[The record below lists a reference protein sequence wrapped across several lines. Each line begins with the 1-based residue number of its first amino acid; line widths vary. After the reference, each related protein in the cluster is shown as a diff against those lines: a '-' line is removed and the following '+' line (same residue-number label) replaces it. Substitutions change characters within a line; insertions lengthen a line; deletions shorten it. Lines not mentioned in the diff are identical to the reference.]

1 MKLKL
6 NNKNTINKNTTIGVI
21 TPLCNQL
28 FYTKTFLESLLFQEL
43 PENLRLVFVG
53 VDNGSTDGTNDFLLT
68 EQNRWES
75 NSFFIISNQENLGF
89 SKAVNQGI
97 SFLHNEFGIIDILIT
112 NNDMVLDPECISNL
126 FYCSRR
132 YNNAGIIGGRLR
144 FPDGTIQHAGAFLNV
159 FGWGQHK
166 GAGGNN
172 NDILLRGT
180 ESEEEY
186 VTGALFFIKKDV
198 FTYIN
203 KFDEK
208 YSPAYFEEVS
218 FCYEARKFGLL
229 TIYCP
234 GATAIH
240 YENVTGKNIYN
251 NTEELKRSLSDK
263 NQIKF
268 YEEREGDIYSSTSED
283 KLLICS
289 QIYGRWSFCYV
300 MKNLAKGLSR
310 NGVDVSIA
318 PEEYHNIDNME
329 DWEIKQMIL
338 KPNDYWNRVVLR
350 SSEGDHMYLM
360 PPGKKRI
367 AHTTGESSLI
377 NKGWKEQLNNCD
389 LVLTTSNF
397 FKEILING
405 GVVSPVEVLHNAV
418 DTSVHNVN
426 VLKHPMQGLRSMNFC
441 SVFHFGDRKG
451 PDKLIQAF
459 GEEFGEFEDVSLYI
473 HSLSIEQVL
482 KQKGMSIKQWV
493 SLLLNKKKN
502 APILVTSN
510 YIREDVLPRILKN
523 FDVFVLPTRGEGFGL
538 PIAEVSF
545 MGIPSIVTGYS
556 GVLDIV
562 DSTCGWLID
571 YDLEDIPLQYLTY
584 FKNYIG
590 GKWAEP
596 SVEHLRYLLRYCYE
610 HPEEVKEK
618 GKKAIEKSQQFSIE
632 NVGKKAKE
640 LIF

>member
-1 MKLKL
+1 MK
-6 NNKNTINKNTTIGVI
+6 NKNITIIGVV
-21 TPLCNQL
+21 TPICNQL
-28 FYTKTFLESLLFQEL
+28 FYTKNFLASLLLQEL

-53 VDNGSTDGTNDFLLT
+53 VDNGSTDGTYDFLIHELD
-68 EQNRWES
+68 NWEEH
-75 NSFFIISNQENLGF
+75 SFFIISNKENLGF

-97 SFLHNEFGIIDILIT
+97 SFLHKTFGIIDILIT
-112 NNDMVLDPECISNL
+112 NNDMVLDPTCISNL
-126 FYCSRR
+126 FSCSRR
-132 YNNAGIIGGRLR
+132 YNNVGIVGGRLR
-144 FPDGTIQHAGAFLNV
+144 FPDGTIQHAGAFLNA

-166 GAGGNN
+166 GAGGNS
-172 NDILLRGT
+172 NDTRLRGV

-186 VTGALFFIKKDV
+186 VTGALYFIKKDV
-198 FTYIN
+198 FKHVN

-218 FCYEARKFGLL
+218 FCYEVRKFGLITL
-229 TIYCP
+229 YCP
-234 GATAIH
+234 MATAIH
-240 YENVTGKNIYN
+240 YENVTGKDIYN
-251 NTEELKRSLSDK
+251 NTEELKKSLSDV

-268 YEEREGDIYSSTSED
+268 YMEREEDLYIPTSND

-289 QIYGRWSFCYV
+289 QIYGNWSFCSV
-300 MKNLAKGLSR
+300 MRNLAKGLSR

-318 PEEYHNIDNME
+318 PEEYHNVGNME

-377 NKGWKEQLNNCD
+377 NNRWKEQLNNCD

-397 FKEILING
+397 FKEVLVNG
-405 GVVSPVEVLHNAV
+405 GVVSPVEVLPNAV
-418 DTSVHNVN
+418 DTSLYNVN
-426 VLKHPMQGLRSMNFC
+426 LPKHHLHELRGMNFC

-459 GEEFGEFEDVSLYI
+459 GEEFNEFENVSLYI
-473 HSLSIEQVL
+473 HSLSMEYVL
-482 KQKGMSIKQWV
+482 KQKGMSISQWI

-510 YIREDVLPRILKN
+510 YLREDVLAGILKN

-538 PIAEVSF
+538 PLAEVSS

-571 YDLEDIPLQYLTY
+571 YELEDIPLQYLTY
-584 FKNYIG
+584 FKNYVG
-590 GKWAEP
+590 GKWADP
-596 SVEHLRYLLRYCYE
+596 SVEHLRHLLRYCYE
-610 HPEEVKEK
+610 HPEEVREK
-618 GKKAIEKSQQFSIE
+618 GRKAHEKAQQFSIE

-640 LIF
+640 LIFK